1 VYLKVS
7 PIRRL
12 HRFRIQGKLALRYI
26 GPFKILEQR
35 GEVAYQLELPPQ
47 LSDVHDVFHV
57 SLLRKCLRVPEEH
70 MTLEQLTIG
79 EDLMYQEYPLKILDT
94 SEKVTRNNRYK
105 MCKVQ
110 WSNHTKDEATWEKED
125 HLKVEFSDIFSN
137 MSESQGQ
144 DSS

>member
-1 VYLKVS
+1 
-7 PIRRL
+7 
-12 HRFRIQGKLALRYI
+12 
-26 GPFKILEQR
+26 
-35 GEVAYQLELPPQ
+35 
-47 LSDVHDVFHV
+47 
-57 SLLRKCLRVPEEH
+57 

-79 EDLMYQEYPLKILDT
+79 EDLMYQEYPVKILDT